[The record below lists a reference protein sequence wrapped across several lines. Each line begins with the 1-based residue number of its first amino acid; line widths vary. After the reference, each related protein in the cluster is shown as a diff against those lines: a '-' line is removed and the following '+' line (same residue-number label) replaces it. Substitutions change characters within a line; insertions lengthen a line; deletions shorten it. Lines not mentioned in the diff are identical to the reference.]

1 MNREDRQI
9 RELLL
14 KMDTMSS
21 KHEGQLHGRIMRKLP
36 TRSLRRI
43 CLVFFFTLL
52 WGGGIA
58 LFVCYW
64 REIAHA
70 MLAMSSALL
79 DYQVPSMET
88 IVMFALCVGAV
99 VLIIVQSV
107 DVLNEYYER
116 EIKDMI
122 SGLTGC
128 E

>member
-21 KHEGQLHGRIMRKLP
+21 KHESQLHGRIMRKLP

-43 CLVFFFTLL
+43 YLVLFFTLL

-70 MLAMSSALL
+70 ILAMTSALL
-79 DYQVPSMET
+79 DYQLPSMET
-88 IVMFALCVGAV
+88 IVMFALCIGAI
-99 VLIIVQSV
+99 VLVIVQSV

-116 EIKDMI
+116 EIKDVI
-122 SGLTGC
+122 GGLTGC